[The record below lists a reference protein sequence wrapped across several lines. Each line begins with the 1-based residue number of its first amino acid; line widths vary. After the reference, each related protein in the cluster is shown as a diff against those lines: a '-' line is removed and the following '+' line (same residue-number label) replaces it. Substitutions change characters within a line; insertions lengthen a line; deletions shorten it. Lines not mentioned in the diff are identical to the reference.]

1 MLCLFSSRER
11 LNNEELEHK
20 FDTLALLFSIDAT
33 TIKDRCE
40 RQRRYRDQTET
51 NLAME
56 IERLTEKI
64 HRIRP
69 LCVDME
75 KTELLTGLLAQVT
88 LPPQNTFPSAG
99 VHCFQVDIV
108 MKAAAHAAISAE
120 RFGAVQHENK
130 LSESVNVMIGHVA
143 VLKQQRDS
151 AKRQLQYT
159 KYVQKTYH
167 QSV

>member
-1 MLCLFSSRER
+1 METLLSSRER

-51 NLAME
+51 NLAVE
-56 IERLTEKI
+56 IDRLTEKI

-75 KTELLTGLLAQVT
+75 KTELLTGLLAQVNNF
-88 LPPQNTFPSAG
+88 LLLF
-99 VHCFQVDIV
+99 
-108 MKAAAHAAISAE
+108 
-120 RFGAVQHENK
+120 
-130 LSESVNVMIGHVA
+130 
-143 VLKQQRDS
+143 
-151 AKRQLQYT
+151 
-159 KYVQKTYH
+159 
-167 QSV
+167 